1 MHLEAKRIDQLL
13 PRLIEEMEFWGGS
26 SIGQLNFFIEEERT
40 WWEKSVRARLVL
52 IDFVEFVLHSFEA
65 NKRQDIPVR

>member
-1 MHLEAKRIDQLL
+1 MHLEAKRIDQPL
-13 PRLIEEMEFWGGS
+13 PLLIEEMEFWGGS
-26 SIGQLNFFIEEERT
+26 SIAQLNFFIEGERT

-52 IDFVEFVLHSFEA
+52 IDFVEFVLYSFEA